1 MRPKTIG
8 FVSLGCSKNLV
19 DSEKLARQIAAS
31 KIKIVFDPPTITGFD
46 TAIINTCGF
55 ISEAKQESV
64 DTILQFAEAK
74 KRGVI
79 SRLIVMGCL
88 SQRYKESL
96 IHEIP
101 EVDAF
106 YGVSEMKQIL
116 ADIGGDYRKE
126 LLGERL
132 ISTPSHFAYLKIAEG
147 CSRKCSYCAIPLIRG
162 PHISIPASRIISEA
176 RSLIKSGVKEI
187 NLISQDTTFYGLD
200 RYNERRLPGLAEQ
213 LAKLPGLG
221 WLRIHYAY
229 PDRFPLSLL
238 DVMNRQ
244 VNICRYI
251 DIPLQH
257 INNRILKSMRRNISA
272 ERTRKLIETIRSKV
286 PGVGIR
292 TTFIVGYPGETDAE
306 FQELMEFV
314 KETRFDR
321 VGVFT
326 YSHEENTNIFSSGD
340 DIPERIKRQRADK
353 LMMLQESIS
362 YQLNIEKIGKT
373 IKILIDQVGEQYI
386 TGRTEFD
393 SPEVDNEILIKRNG
407 KKIQPGQFR
416 LARIIGAENFDLIGE
431 LI

>member
-31 KIKIVFDPPTITGFD
+31 KIKIVFDPPTIAGFD

-132 ISTPSHFAYLKIAEG
+132 ISTPSHFA
-147 CSRKCSYCAIPLIRG
+147 
-162 PHISIPASRIISEA
+162 
-176 RSLIKSGVKEI
+176 
-187 NLISQDTTFYGLD
+187 
-200 RYNERRLPGLAEQ
+200 
-213 LAKLPGLG
+213 
-221 WLRIHYAY
+221 
-229 PDRFPLSLL
+229 
-238 DVMNRQ
+238 
-244 VNICRYI
+244 
-251 DIPLQH
+251 
-257 INNRILKSMRRNISA
+257 
-272 ERTRKLIETIRSKV
+272 
-286 PGVGIR
+286 
-292 TTFIVGYPGETDAE
+292 
-306 FQELMEFV
+306 
-314 KETRFDR
+314 
-321 VGVFT
+321 
-326 YSHEENTNIFSSGD
+326 
-340 DIPERIKRQRADK
+340 
-353 LMMLQESIS
+353 
-362 YQLNIEKIGKT
+362 
-373 IKILIDQVGEQYI
+373 
-386 TGRTEFD
+386 
-393 SPEVDNEILIKRNG
+393 
-407 KKIQPGQFR
+407 
-416 LARIIGAENFDLIGE
+416 
-431 LI
+431 